1 MEKQN
6 FSAPTSPNIAKT
18 EETPV
23 KTVVQSE
30 EKQILTLAKD
40 ILLAHKKA
48 FLELAK

>member
-6 FSAPTSPNIAKT
+6 FSASTNPNIAKT

-23 KTVVQSE
+23 EIVAKIE
-30 EKQILTLAKD
+30 EEQILTLAKD
-40 ILLAHKKA
+40 ILLTHKKA

>member
-6 FSAPTSPNIAKT
+6 FSASTNPNITKV

-23 KTVVQSE
+23 KTVTQSE
-30 EKQILTLAKD
+30 EEEILTLAKD
-40 ILLAHKKA
+40 ILLTHKKA